1 MIVAYTMVSV
11 ITVSLISFAGALTLA
26 VNRNFLNRILRLL
39 VAFAAGAL
47 LGGALIHIIPEALA
61 AFSNT
66 LLASLL
72 ILTGIILFYILE
84 IFVRWHHCHLPAEE
98 HSYKPVVPMV
108 LLGDGA
114 HNLIDGMLIAASYG
128 VSVNIGIAATI
139 AVVLHEIPQEIGD
152 FGVLV
157 SGGLKVKKA
166 LLLNFLSAVMAI
178 IGAGIVLFVGLY
190 SEIFNLVILSIA
202 GGGFLY
208 IASADLIPELHSKK
222 CQNKRTSAA
231 NLTGIL
237 AGIAVMAALA
247 LLE

>member
-1 MIVAYTMVSV
+1 VSV
-11 ITVSLISFAGALTLA
+11 VVVSVISFAGALTLA
-26 VNRNFLNRILRLL
+26 VNRNFLNRILKML

-61 AFSNT
+61 SFSNSLT
-66 LLASLL
+66 ASLL
-72 ILTGIILFYILE
+72 ILSGMVFFYMLE

-108 LLGDGA
+108 LIGDGA

-128 VSVNIGIAATI
+128 VNINIGIAATI
-139 AVVLHEIPQEIGD
+139 AVILHEIPQEIGD
-152 FGVLV
+152 FGILV

-178 IGAGIVLFVGLY
+178 IGAGIVLFIGLY
-190 SEIFNLVILSIA
+190 SEIFNLVVLSVA

-208 IASADLIPELHSKK
+208 IASADLIPELHSRK
-222 CQNKRTSAA
+222 CQDKRASAA
-231 NLTGIL
+231 NLAGIL

-247 LLE
+247 LIE